1 MKKTIL
7 ILTMIIIL
15 LVGTIYIIYKNN
27 QSSTEEVVDIFKE
40 TEEQEEVQ
48 TKEEE
53 QTTKTNQNKVI
64 VDIKGMVNNPG
75 VYEVETTSRVNDVIT
90 LAGGLKEGADTSN
103 INLAKIVYDEM
114 TIIVYSSEEVL
125 EKYKQEVCICN
136 CPYIENNACIDNETD
151 SSLVNINTAGVE
163 ELTTL
168 TGIGDVKAE
177 AIIKYRNEV
186 GKFTT
191 TEDLLKVDGIGEA
204 LFEKIK
210 DHITV

>member
-1 MKKTIL
+1 
-7 ILTMIIIL
+7 MIIIL
-15 LVGTIYIIYKNN
+15 LGGTIYIIYKNTEN
-27 QSSTEEVVDIFKE
+27 SNEEVIDIFKKKE
-40 TEEQEEVQ
+40 DNEEEEQEE
-48 TKEEE
+48 TKNS
-53 QTTKTNQNKVI
+53 TKVI

-75 VYEVETTSRVNDVIT
+75 VYEVDNTYRVNDVIN
-90 LAGGLKEGADTSN
+90 LAGGLKEGADTSD
-103 INLAKIVYDEM
+103 INLAKTVYDEM

-151 SSLVNINTAGVE
+151 SNLVNINTAGIE

-186 GKFTT
+186 GRFKQK
-191 TEDLLKVDGIGEA
+191 EDLLNVEGIGEA

-210 DHITV
+210 DDITI

>member
-1 MKKTIL
+1 MKRTLLIL
-7 ILTMIIIL
+7 IMISVIL
-15 LVGTIYIIYKNN
+15 GSVIFIIYKNN
-27 QSSTEEVVDIFKE
+27 QNDKEEVVEIFKE
-40 TEEQEEVQ
+40 DIKEED

-53 QTTKTNQNKVI
+53 NTSIKKIT

-75 VYEVETTSRVNDVIT
+75 VYEVDSDSRINDVIA

-103 INLAKIVYDEM
+103 INLAKIVSDEM
-114 TIIVYSSEEVL
+114 TIIVYSTEEVL
-125 EKYKQEVCICN
+125 EKFKQEVCICN
-136 CPYIENNACIDNETD
+136 CPYIVNDACIGEDNND
-151 SSLVNINTAGVE
+151 NNLININTASIE

-186 GKFTT
+186 GKFKTK
-191 TEDLLKVDGIGEA
+191 EEILNVDGIGES

-210 DHITV
+210 DDITV